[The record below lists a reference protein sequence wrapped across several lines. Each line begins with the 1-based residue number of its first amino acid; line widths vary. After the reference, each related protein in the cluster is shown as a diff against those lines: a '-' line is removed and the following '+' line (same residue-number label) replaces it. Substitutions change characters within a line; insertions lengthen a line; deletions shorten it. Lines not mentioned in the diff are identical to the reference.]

1 MRKPLIPL
9 RFAGFLY
16 IDPLKQGLK
25 LQSFQGIEDLS
36 KLFLYIDPLKQGLK
50 QQIPDVYCI
59 FIFRFY
65 T

>member
-1 MRKPLIPL
+1 LKRVWNDTPTGTP
-9 RFAGFLY
+9 AEFLY

-50 QQIPDVYCI
+50 PA
-59 FIFRFY
+59 
-65 T
+65 